1 MLIHSIKISQQL
13 NINRIVISVFND
25 QTNIFTTIPLIL
37 NRNEFTRK
45 LFFTTDKEPKLVLN
59 YLINNNIIKIIN
71 SELITKTM
79 TLYELQLTQTEKLKL
94 I

>member
-1 MLIHSIKISQQL
+1 MLIHSIKISQQF

-37 NRNEFTRK
+37 IRNEFTRK